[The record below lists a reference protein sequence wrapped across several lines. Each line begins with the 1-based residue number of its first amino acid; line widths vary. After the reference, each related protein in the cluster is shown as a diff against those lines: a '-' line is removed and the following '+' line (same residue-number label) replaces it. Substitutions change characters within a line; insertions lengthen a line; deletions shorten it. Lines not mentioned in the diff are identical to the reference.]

1 MLIYRHNYPKPLFV
15 ALKDVTTISHS
26 DTAQV
31 LSLEEW
37 NIQAQ
42 SLASDIDS
50 IVFIESD
57 TINSSDYAYFT
68 CPDDHH
74 PHMIDLGLPS
84 GVLWSCCN
92 VGASA
97 PEEYGSYYAWGETE
111 EKDYYAWDSYRHYD
125 GSWDTCI
132 DIGYDIAG
140 TEYDVA
146 HVKWGGSWRMPTK
159 AQLDE
164 LIECCTITWTSQE
177 SVNGT
182 LVTGPNGATIFLPA
196 AGIRGYDNHYNEG
209 WCGHYWLSSLF
220 YGDED
225 SANNLY
231 YFTDLWFY
239 DSYEDRFY
247 GLSVRPVC
255 P

>member
-1 MLIYRHNYPKPLFV
+1 MKVPFECDSYSFSSETYSSGTLYVPQGTKTLYETTAGWSQFQNIVEDENDCPV
-15 ALKDVTTISHS
+15 AE
-26 DTAQV
+26 A
-31 LSLEEW
+31 
-37 NIQAQ
+37 
-42 SLASDIDS
+42 
-50 IVFIESD
+50 
-57 TINSSDYAYFT
+57 
-68 CPDDHH
+68 
-74 PHMIDLGLPS
+74 IDLGLPS
-84 GVLWSCCN
+84 GTKWASWN

-97 PEEYGSYYAWGETE
+97 PEEYGGFYAWGETE

-196 AGIRGYDNHYNEG
+196 AGVRGYDDHYNEG

-225 SANNLY
+225 SANYLY
-231 YFTDLWFY
+231 YFSDLWFY
-239 DSYEDRFY
+239 DSYEERFY